1 MSRADTIPKQRQ
13 FLGLQINQ
21 FRTKMDVFKRVYRP
35 RFICQKERG
44 QNALPLEN
52 AIVVWQ
58 LIFYTPGQQWT
69 TRKEDDWCKL
79 WIRFLN
85 ETWTKSVNK
94 DMWDQT
100 FEFYLKSLA
109 DDSLTF
115 WSEDGAWPAVIDD
128 FVLYV
133 KEKWQPVYSPEKME
147 TD

>member
-1 MSRADTIPKQRQ
+1 
-13 FLGLQINQ
+13 
-21 FRTKMDVFKRVYRP
+21 MDVFKRVYRYS
-35 RFICQKERG
+35 FICQKERG
-44 QNALPLEN
+44 QKALPLEN

-69 TRKEDDWCKL
+69 TSKEDDWCKL

-85 ETWTKSVNK
+85 ERWTKSVNK

-100 FEFYLKSLA
+100 FEFYLKTLE
-109 DDSLTF
+109 DDSLSF

-133 KEKWQPVYSPEKME
+133 KEKWQPAYSPEKME